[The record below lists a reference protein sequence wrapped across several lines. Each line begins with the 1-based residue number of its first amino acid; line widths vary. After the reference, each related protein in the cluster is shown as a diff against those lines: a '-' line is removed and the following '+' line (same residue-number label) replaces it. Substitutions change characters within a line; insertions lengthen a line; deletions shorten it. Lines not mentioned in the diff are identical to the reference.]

1 MKQPGRSS
9 HSTSR
14 EGVLAGAA
22 GATGVAAWFFVVDLL
37 TSQLLYTPRALGEA
51 VARIVGL
58 RPPGS
63 TVAVGA
69 YTVLHYAA
77 FAVLGVIAAAIV
89 HRSRTQPAI
98 FAAALLVFAVV
109 QTGFY
114 LFMFALHAAD
124 LFGPYG
130 WWLITGANIFGLSLI
145 GILLWRWHPGMGR
158 VIDRGLTG
166 SR

>member
-1 MKQPGRSS
+1 MKQPGRST
-9 HSTSR
+9 HSTIR

-22 GATGVAAWFFVVDLL
+22 GATGVAVWFFVVDLL

-51 VARIVGL
+51 VARFVGL
-58 RPPGS
+58 GQPGS
-63 TVAVGA
+63 AAAVGG

-77 FAVLGVIAAAIV
+77 FALLGIIAVAIV

-114 LFMFALHAAD
+114 LFMFALQAAD

-130 WWLITGANIFGLSLI
+130 WWLITGANIFSLLLI
-145 GILLWRWHPGMGR
+145 GVLVWRWHPGMGR
-158 VIDRGLTG
+158 AIDRGLTG
-166 SR
+166 SP